1 MDFSPIKDSFLKL
14 NSEELKF
21 DEIRRRKIKYT
32 YLNPTKYKEELPT
45 KDFKKSV
52 TKYHR
57 KKTRTIENNKIFKKK
72 EAPRKKMRHI
82 TLNIKSN
89 KKINLKQKSFSNKV
103 IHVYPKNFRK
113 SAKNLIDDIN
123 PLKKEEEKPNL
134 NLKKVENEIFAKIN
148 NMKYNFQNNEE

>member
-1 MDFSPIKDSFLKL
+1 MDFSPFKDSFLKL

-72 EAPRKKMRHI
+72 KLQERK
-82 TLNIKSN
+82 
-89 KKINLKQKSFSNKV
+89 
-103 IHVYPKNFRK
+103 
-113 SAKNLIDDIN
+113 
-123 PLKKEEEKPNL
+123 
-134 NLKKVENEIFAKIN
+134 
-148 NMKYNFQNNEE
+148 